1 MESNETLLRLVAL
14 YTLADATQ
22 LVFGGAQRGAGDTT
36 WVMIISSVLH
46 WAMAITEFVLMLFLF
61 LSSSVLPVISAVDTD
76 PAAVEEA
83 SQRAMASGVP
93 DRVEERK

>member
-1 MESNETLLRLVAL
+1 MAL

-46 WAMAITEFVLMLFLF
+46 WAMAITGFMLMLFLF
-61 LSSSVLPVISAVDTD
+61 LSS
-76 PAAVEEA
+76 
-83 SQRAMASGVP
+83 
-93 DRVEERK
+93 

>member
-1 MESNETLLRLVAL
+1 MAL

-46 WAMAITEFVLMLFLF
+46 WAMAITGFVLMLF